1 MEFNQISRWLV
12 FIGIGF
18 VAAGFIVWVLGKL
31 GVGKEFP
38 GTVSFQ
44 IGGLTCTFPILLSI
58 VLSIAL
64 TVILNL
70 IARMMNR

>member
-1 MEFNQISRWLV
+1 MEFNQFSRWLI

-18 VAAGFIVWVLGKL
+18 ITAGFIVWVLGKL
-31 GVGKEFP
+31 GAGKEFP
-38 GTVSFQ
+38 GTVNFQ

-70 IARMMNR
+70 IARMINR